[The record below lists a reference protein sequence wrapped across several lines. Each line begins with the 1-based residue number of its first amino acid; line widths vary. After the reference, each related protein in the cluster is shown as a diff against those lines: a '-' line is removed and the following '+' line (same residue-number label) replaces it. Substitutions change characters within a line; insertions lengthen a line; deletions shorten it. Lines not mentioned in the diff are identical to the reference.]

1 MTVYT
6 RRVSSDAEVLAR
18 LRELL
23 DDDECRRAGRRTHP
37 AAYITAHALLRT
49 VAGEWTGQA
58 PRDVAFDRACA
69 TCGSHAHGKPVLRG
83 HEDVFV
89 SLSYAGELA
98 VVAVTGAGETGVD
111 VEQLVE
117 EGFEGFEDVTLAA
130 DERAGFDDMPPPALA
145 AARAQVWAR
154 KESILKA
161 SGHGL
166 VVDPREVVVTPPSD
180 RAALVQWRGDTPLSA
195 PVQLHDIPL
204 PHSGYAAA
212 VAVLTDDPV
221 VVDVRH

>member
-6 RRVSSDAEVLAR
+6 RRVSTDAEVLAR
-18 LRELL
+18 LREVL

-37 AAYITAHALLRT
+37 AAYITAHALLRA
-49 VAGEWTGQA
+49 VAGEWTGQG
-58 PRDVAFDRACA
+58 PGDVAFDRACA

-117 EGFEGFEDVTLAA
+117 EGFEGFEDVTLAQ
-130 DERAGFDDMPPPALA
+130 DERAGFADVPLDVLA

-166 VVDPREVVVTPPSD
+166 VVDPREVVVTAPSD

-195 PVQLHDIPL
+195 PVQLHDVPL
-204 PHSGYAAA
+204 PDSGYAAA

-221 VVDVRH
+221 VVNVRH